1 MPRALARITCLA
13 ATLLAVT
20 AAGAAEQPDE
30 GPGGPDGPGG
40 PGGPRGPGGFGGSGG
55 EPGYGIAWYPS
66 ASVSGQGTELAIVRN
81 RLGVEVPV
89 WSKDADAVMASFS
102 VDESHFSGGAL
113 LPDTRRAFPSDLW
126 KVQAGLQHMHQFK
139 SGSSSVLM
147 FDVESATDKPF
158 QSWRDM
164 SYTVGGFYQKPVKN
178 GRDSWVLGAIYSPL
192 GAFDF
197 PIPIVSY
204 NWNPSESF
212 HMSIG
217 IPFSLNWQPTDKLN
231 LDMSL
236 NPGGVDALATYRLSD
251 RLRAYG
257 GYQNVSDQYFLSGR
271 AEKKDQFFAIEQR
284 FIVGLRRDLWK
295 DITLD
300 VNAGYAFDRHYGEGD
315 DQQDLRDRV
324 NLESGAFLGARL
336 IWGF

>member
-1 MPRALARITCLA
+1 MRRALARITCLA

-40 PGGPRGPGGFGGSGG
+40 PEGPGGFGGPGG

-66 ASVSGQGTELAIVRN
+66 ASVSEQGTKLGIVRN
-81 RLGVEVPV
+81 RVGVELPV
-89 WSKDADAVMASFS
+89 WSKDADAVMASLS
-102 VDESHFSGGAL
+102 VDDSHFSGEAL

-126 KVQAGLQHMHQFK
+126 NIQGGLKHMHQFS

-147 FDVESATDKPF
+147 FDIGSATDKPF
-158 QSWRDM
+158 NSWRDM
-164 SYTVGGFYQKPVKN
+164 SYTVGGFYRKPVKN
-178 GRDSWVLGAIYSPL
+178 GRDAWNLGAIYSPL
-192 GAFDF
+192 GPFGF

-204 NWNPSESF
+204 NWNPSERF
-212 HMSIG
+212 HLNIG
-217 IPFSLNWQPTDKLN
+217 IPFSMNWQPTDKLD

-236 NPGGVDALATYRLSD
+236 NPGGVDALATYKLSD
-251 RLRAYG
+251 RLSAYG
-257 GYQNVSDQYFLSGR
+257 GYQDVSDQYFLSGR
-271 AEKKDQFFAIEQR
+271 VEKKDQFFAIEQR
-284 FIVGLRRDLWK
+284 FIAGLRRDLGNGLS
-295 DITLD
+295 LD

-324 NLESGAFLGARL
+324 NLESSAFLGARL